1 VHDSKALPELVDNIA
16 RSDNVTTIGKL
27 FADDCAYDGNDIF
40 RYIVDNG
47 ILPCIKVRKRMLKL
61 DGRKE
66 TSLDPLI
73 LTQKCVTKVERQR
86 KLWTKMDC
94 CRESIFF
101 HKKNV

>member
-47 ILPCIKVRKRMLKL
+47 ILPCIKVRKNAKVRWKKGNILRLVNFNSKMRYKSGKTAKAMDK
-61 DGRKE
+61 DG
-66 TSLDPLI
+66 LL
-73 LTQKCVTKVERQR
+73 
-86 KLWTKMDC
+86 
-94 CRESIFF
+94 
-101 HKKNV
+101 